1 MTRMRVWVAGLILL
15 VSAVSSLVVPAANA
29 RADSQTP
36 LWSEEFTGVA
46 GTTAVGPAFPIL
58 DPTRKKP
65 TVVGSQS
72 LFFVDTDP
80 VAAMNAFAER
90 ARDLGFQQPGMFAN
104 GRCGDAPLALP
115 GATVEPGQKRV
126 VCVARYERA
135 DGTAADLSLM
145 VCTSCPE
152 PMSVANVVVTRYRGA
167 PASSDLSPIADLP
180 GDSPTLTLSK
190 AELLSQR
197 SPSNAPLEASTF
209 PRSNGARLAMAPWPA
224 DTSGLCTGA
233 DAVIW
238 KITGGDPTN
247 VFDRYAHNT
256 GDTHGRTTKTTR
268 FEGRTVTQRTGEVSQ
283 FTLVEGDDLRRPW
296 MLVTACTTD

>member
-1 MTRMRVWVAGLILL
+1 MWVGSIALISLTVCLAASPALGQAGRHLPI
-15 VSAVSSLVVPAANA
+15 
-29 RADSQTP
+29 
-36 LWSEEFTGVA
+36 WSEAFEGVA
-46 GTTAVGPAFPIL
+46 GTQRVGPAFPIL

-72 LFFVDTDP
+72 LFFVDADP
-80 VAAMNAFAER
+80 VVAMNAFAQR
-90 ARDLGFQQPGMFAN
+90 ARDRGFQQPGMFTN
-104 GRCGDAPLALP
+104 GRCGDAPLTMP
-115 GATVEPGQKRV
+115 GATVEPGQQRV
-126 VCVARYERA
+126 VCFARYERA

-180 GDSPTLTLSK
+180 ADSPTLTLSK
-190 AELLSQR
+190 AELRSQR

-238 KITGGDPTN
+238 KITDGDPTN

-283 FTLVEGDDLRRPW
+283 LTLVEGDDLRRPW
-296 MLVTACTTD
+296 MLATACTTD